1 MAAER
6 LSTDESLAGLRVI
19 LTVHSASGL
28 VAKDRNMFGKKT
40 SSDPYAKVYFGDKAV
55 GKTAV
60 KKKTLEPVWETRV
73 KHTLGINDAERVRH
87 AAPSASSVGAVPSF
101 VVALFDH
108 DVASADDPMGQV
120 TVPVTLNGIAAET
133 FQVVPGRPKSR
144 GHCKNA
150 KGTIKISVQVSTVL
164 LPDIVAGNVLPLQMA
179 KKHSRLR
186 VGLGWNVTRMQKPID
201 LDLSCVAIDARGKVS
216 MDETVYFSNLQNPS
230 GSIVHS
236 GDEREGSARV
246 LGSDTDDR
254 EQITIDMDR
263 LPAHVAAY
271 VLLATVATPSTD
283 FSEITSARVRVI
295 DGHDG
300 LGFCAFRPAFEG
312 ACTALFCLRL
322 SREPKGGGTFGKKW
336 KLATIGATD
345 DGARDFGSLIP
356 EIKGFCRDLFPG
368 ADIDPNE
375 RVAVMNKEST
385 IRIRDYAPERNV
397 LPQVVAMGLAWDL
410 TDGCNIDLDASAVCL
425 DRDNNLVDLVYF
437 KNLRSA
443 DGAIH
448 HSGDER
454 EGDEVG
460 DDEKIIV
467 ALNAVD
473 PRVEHIVF
481 MINSYSEEELDDI
494 AMASCHLFDPVK
506 RVDICTYTLT
516 NNKDLDGHTAVILAD
531 LYRDASTREW
541 MMRIISKPTQG
552 KTARRCLSAIG
563 QFLRTTRP
571 GTANV
576 PPNPDVVATAMP
588 EAVPL
593 ETDISFVPDEA
604 EYTVIAN
611 AVR

>member
-87 AAPSASSVGAVPSF
+87 AAPSASSAGAVPSF

-120 TVPVTLNGIAAET
+120 TVPVSLNGIAAET

-322 SREPKGGGTFGKKW
+322 SREPKGAGPSG
-336 KLATIGATD
+336 
-345 DGARDFGSLIP
+345 R
-356 EIKGFCRDLFPG
+356 R
-368 ADIDPNE
+368 
-375 RVAVMNKEST
+375 
-385 IRIRDYAPERNV
+385 V
-397 LPQVVAMGLAWDL
+397 LPRPVSRCGH
-410 TDGCNIDLDASAVCL
+410 
-425 DRDNNLVDLVYF
+425 RP
-437 KNLRSA
+437 
-443 DGAIH
+443 
-448 HSGDER
+448 ER
-454 EGDEVG
+454 EGGGHEQGEHDTHQGLRPGEERPAAGRRDGTRLGPNGRVQHRPRRERRLPRPGQQPRRPRLLQEPAQRGRGDTPLRRREGGGRGGRRREDHRGAQRRRPPRRAHRVHDQLLLGGGARRHSHGELSPLRPRQARRHMHVHADEQQGPRRAHRRHTRGPVPG
-460 DDEKIIV
+460 RVHEGVDDEDHQQ
-467 ALNAVD
+467 AHAG
-473 PRVEHIVF
+473 E
-481 MINSYSEEELDDI
+481 
-494 AMASCHLFDPVK
+494 
-506 RVDICTYTLT
+506 
-516 NNKDLDGHTAVILAD
+516 DG
-531 LYRDASTREW
+531 
-541 MMRIISKPTQG
+541 
-552 KTARRCLSAIG
+552 
-563 QFLRTTRP
+563 
-571 GTANV
+571 
-576 PPNPDVVATAMP
+576 
-588 EAVPL
+588 EAVPVGDRAVL
-593 ETDISFVPDEA
+593 EDDEA
-604 EYTVIAN
+604 GHGERAPESRRGGDSN
-611 AVR
+611 ARGRSARDGHIVRP